1 MKPSFNERVRARME
15 EQGLGVSEI
24 ARRAGISKS
33 LVSNLLS
40 NPLKDVRVSTLF
52 GLAKA
57 LSVDPI
63 ELYTGRPSIEVVSDL
78 VNSVYRIPVFTIDE
92 VLQHPTDSLPLV
104 SSDRMLLTDMPGAL
118 IGVEAPNDQLSK
130 QGIVQGDVCVIDLGV
145 NTIEADAV
153 LLVQLSRA
161 NQAKLLRA
169 IPAIEGWAFGVDD
182 ERLPVISAKDVII
195 LGRMVERR
203 G

>member
-1 MKPSFNERVRARME
+1 ME
-15 EQGLGVSEI
+15 DQGLSVSEI

-63 ELYTGRPSIEVVSDL
+63 ELYTGRPSIEVVNDL
-78 VNSVYRIPVFTIDE
+78 VNSVYRVPVFSIDE
-92 VLQHPTDSLPLV
+92 VLLHPTDSLPLV
-104 SSDRMLLTDMPGAL
+104 SADKTLLTEMPGAL
-118 IGVEAPNDQLSK
+118 IGVEAPNNQLSK
-130 QGIVQGDVCVIDLGV
+130 QGIVQGDVCLIDLGI
-145 NTIEADAV
+145 NTVEADAI
-153 LLVQLSRA
+153 LLVQISRA

-169 IPAIEGWAFGVDD
+169 IPAIEGWVFGVDD
-182 ERLPVISAKDVII
+182 ERLPVIASKDVIV

>member
-1 MKPSFNERVRARME
+1 MKLSFNERVRARME
-15 EQGLGVSEI
+15 ELGLGVSEV

-33 LVSNLLS
+33 LVSNLL
-40 NPLKDVRVSTLF
+40 NDPLKDVRVSTLF

-78 VNSVYRIPVFTIDE
+78 VNSVYRIPVLQIDE
-92 VLQHPTDSLPLV
+92 VLQHPTDSIPLL
-104 SSDRMLLTDMPGAL
+104 SSDRVLLTETPGQL
-118 IGVEAPNDQLSK
+118 IGIEAPNDQLSK
-130 QGIVQGDVCVIDLGV
+130 QGVMQGDVCVIDLGV
-145 NTIEADAV
+145 ITVEPNAIMLV
-153 LLVQLSRA
+153 LLTRA

-182 ERLPVISAKDVII
+182 ERLPVVSARDVVV
-195 LGRMVERR
+195 LGKMIERR

>member
-63 ELYTGRPSIEVVSDL
+63 ELYTGRPSIEVVSEL
-78 VNSVYRIPVFTIDE
+78 VNSVYRIPVLTINE
-92 VLQHPTDSLPLV
+92 VLQHPTDALPLV
-104 SSDRMLLTDMPGAL
+104 SSDRMLLTEMPGVL

-130 QGIVQGDVCVIDLGV
+130 QGIMQGDACVIELGV
-145 NTIEADAV
+145 NKIEADAI
-153 LLVQLSRA
+153 LLVQITRA

-182 ERLPVISAKDVII
+182 ERLPVISSKDVII
-195 LGRMVERR
+195 IGRMVERR

>member
-1 MKPSFNERVRARME
+1 MKPSFNERVRSKME

-57 LSVDPI
+57 LSCDPI
-63 ELYTGRPSIEVVSDL
+63 ELYTGRPSVDVVNDF
-78 VNSVYRIPVFTIDE
+78 VNSVYRIPVLTIDE

-104 SSDRMLLTDMPGAL
+104 SSNRVLLTETAGAT
-118 IGVEAPNDQLSK
+118 IGVEAPNDQLAK
-130 QGIVQGDVCVIDLGV
+130 HGVIQGDICVINLGV
-145 NTIEADAV
+145 NSIEPNSIM
-153 LLVQLSRA
+153 LVQLIRA

-182 ERLPVISAKDVII
+182 ERLPLIAAKDVIV
-195 LGRMVERR
+195 LGKMIERR

>member
-1 MKPSFNERVRARME
+1 MK

-24 ARRAGISKS
+24 ARKAGISKS

-63 ELYTGRPSIEVVSDL
+63 ELYTGRPSSEVVSDL
-78 VNSVYRIPVFTIDE
+78 VNSVYRIPVLTIDE
-92 VLQHPTDSLPLV
+92 VLQYPTDSLPLV
-104 SSDRMLLTDMPGAL
+104 SSDRMLLTDIPGPL

-130 QGIVQGDVCVIDLGV
+130 QGIVQGDVCVIDLGI
-145 NTIEADAV
+145 NDIEADAV
-153 LLVQLSRA
+153 LLVQITRA

-182 ERLPVISAKDVII
+182 ERLPVISSKDVII
-195 LGRMVERR
+195 LGRMIERR

>member
-1 MKPSFNERVRARME
+1 ME
-15 EQGLGVSEI
+15 AQGLSVSEI

-63 ELYTGRPSIEVVSDL
+63 ELYTGRSSVEVVSDL
-78 VNSVYRIPVFTIDE
+78 VNSVYRIPVLNIDE
-92 VLQHPTDSLPLV
+92 VLQNPTDSLPLV
-104 SSDRMLLTDMPGAL
+104 TTDRMLLTETPGAL
-118 IGVEAPNDQLSK
+118 IGVEAPNDQLAK
-130 QGIVQGDVCVIDLGV
+130 QGILKGDVCVIDLGD
-145 NTIEADAV
+145 NTIEPDAV
-153 LLVQLSRA
+153 MLLQLTRA

-182 ERLPVISAKDVII
+182 ERLPVIAARDVIV
-195 LGRMVERR
+195 LGRMIERR

>member
-1 MKPSFNERVRARME
+1 ME
-15 EQGLGVSEI
+15 ELGLGVSEV

-33 LVSNLLS
+33 LVSNLL
-40 NPLKDVRVSTLF
+40 NDPLKDVRVSTLF

-78 VNSVYRIPVFTIDE
+78 VNSVYRIPVLQIDE
-92 VLQHPTDSLPLV
+92 VLQHPTDSIPLL
-104 SSDRMLLTDMPGAL
+104 SSDRVLLTETPGQL
-118 IGVEAPNDQLSK
+118 IGIEAPNDQLSK
-130 QGIVQGDVCVIDLGV
+130 QGVMQGDVCVIDLGV
-145 NTIEADAV
+145 ITVEPNAIMLV
-153 LLVQLSRA
+153 LLTRA

-182 ERLPVISAKDVII
+182 ERLPVVSARDVVV
-195 LGRMVERR
+195 LGKMIERR

>member
-1 MKPSFNERVRARME
+1 ME
-15 EQGLGVSEI
+15 DQGLSVSEI

-63 ELYTGRPSIEVVSDL
+63 ELYTGRPSIEVVNDL
-78 VNSVYRIPVFTIDE
+78 VNSVYRVPVFSIDE
-92 VLQHPTDSLPLV
+92 VLLHPTDSLPLV
-104 SSDRMLLTDMPGAL
+104 SADKTLLTEMPGAL
-118 IGVEAPNDQLSK
+118 IGVEAPNNQLSK
-130 QGIVQGDVCVIDLGV
+130 QGIVQGDVCLIDLGINAV
-145 NTIEADAV
+145 EADAI
-153 LLVQLSRA
+153 LLVQISRA

-169 IPAIEGWAFGVDD
+169 IPAIEGWVFGVDD
-182 ERLPVISAKDVII
+182 ERLPVIASKDVIV

>member
-1 MKPSFNERVRARME
+1 MK

-24 ARRAGISKS
+24 ARKAGISKS

-63 ELYTGRPSIEVVSDL
+63 ELYTGRPSSEVVSDL
-78 VNSVYRIPVFTIDE
+78 VNSVYRIPVLTIDE

-104 SSDRMLLTDMPGAL
+104 SSDRMLLTDIPGPL

-130 QGIVQGDVCVIDLGV
+130 QGIVQGDVCVIDLGI
-145 NTIEADAV
+145 NDIEADAV
-153 LLVQLSRA
+153 LLVQITRA

-182 ERLPVISAKDVII
+182 ERLPVISSKDVII
-195 LGRMVERR
+195 LGRMIERR

>member
-1 MKPSFNERVRARME
+1 MKPSFNERVRARMK

-24 ARRAGISKS
+24 ARKAGISKS

-63 ELYTGRPSIEVVSDL
+63 ELYTGRPSSEVVSDL
-78 VNSVYRIPVFTIDE
+78 VNSVYRIPVLTIDE

-104 SSDRMLLTDMPGAL
+104 SSDRMLLTDIPGPL

-130 QGIVQGDVCVIDLGV
+130 QGIVQGDVCVIDLGI
-145 NTIEADAV
+145 NDIEADAV
-153 LLVQLSRA
+153 LLVQITRA

-182 ERLPVISAKDVII
+182 ERLPVISSKDVII
-195 LGRMVERR
+195 LGRMIERR

>member
-1 MKPSFNERVRARME
+1 MKPSFNERVRARMK

-24 ARRAGISKS
+24 ARKAGISKS

-63 ELYTGRPSIEVVSDL
+63 ELYTGRPSSEVVSDL
-78 VNSVYRIPVFTIDE
+78 VNSVYRIPVLTIDE

-104 SSDRMLLTDMPGAL
+104 SSDRMLLTDIPGPL

-130 QGIVQGDVCVIDLGV
+130 QGIVQGDVCVIDLGI
-145 NTIEADAV
+145 NDIEADAV
-153 LLVQLSRA
+153 LLVQITRA
-161 NQAKLLRA
+161 NQAKLLRT

-182 ERLPVISAKDVII
+182 ERLPVISSKDVII
-195 LGRMVERR
+195 LGRMIERR

>member
-1 MKPSFNERVRARME
+1 MK

-24 ARRAGISKS
+24 ARKAGISKS

-63 ELYTGRPSIEVVSDL
+63 ELYTGRPSSEVVSDL
-78 VNSVYRIPVFTIDE
+78 VNSVYRIPVLTIDE

-104 SSDRMLLTDMPGAL
+104 SSDRILLTDIPGPL

-130 QGIVQGDVCVIDLGV
+130 QGIVQGDVCVIDLGI
-145 NTIEADAV
+145 NDIEADAV
-153 LLVQLSRA
+153 LLVQITRA

-182 ERLPVISAKDVII
+182 ERLPVISSKDVII
-195 LGRMVERR
+195 LGRMIERR

>member
-63 ELYTGRPSIEVVSDL
+63 ELYTGRPSIEVVSAVSYTHL
-78 VNSVYRIPVFTIDE
+78 TLPTI
-92 VLQHPTDSLPLV
+92 
-104 SSDRMLLTDMPGAL
+104 
-118 IGVEAPNDQLSK
+118 
-130 QGIVQGDVCVIDLGV
+130 
-145 NTIEADAV
+145 
-153 LLVQLSRA
+153 LLV
-161 NQAKLLRA
+161 
-169 IPAIEGWAFGVDD
+169 
-182 ERLPVISAKDVII
+182 
-195 LGRMVERR
+195 
-203 G
+203 